1 MPRCVILTSTTL
13 AGNTPTIG
21 TGQWTIV
28 SGTGGNLSV
37 PGSPT
42 SNFSGTAGETYVLR
56 WTISNP
62 PCTDS
67 FDDVTITFQQ
77 SPTPANAGTDQVDAL
92 MCDLTSTTLAGNT
105 PTIGTG
111 QWTIVSGTGGNLSVP
126 GSPTS
131 NFSGTAGETYVLRW
145 TISNPPCT
153 DSFDDVTIT
162 FQQSPTPANAGTDQV
177 DASMCDLTSTTL
189 AGNTPTIGTGQWT
202 IVSGTGGNLSVPG
215 SPTSNFSGTA
225 GETYVLRWTISN
237 PPCTD
242 SFDDVTITFQQ
253 SPTPANAGTDQ
264 VDASMCDLTST
275 TLAGNTPTI
284 GTGQWTIV
292 SGTGGNLSVPGSP
305 TSNFSGTAGET
316 YVLRWTISNPPCTDS
331 FDDVTITFQQSPTP
345 ANAGTDQVDALM
357 CDLTSTTLAGNTP
370 TIGTGQWTIVS
381 GTGGNLSVPGSP
393 TSNFSGTAGETY
405 VLRWT
410 ISNPPC
416 TDSFDDVT
424 ITFPAESYTSQCRY
438 RPGRCLNV

>member
-1 MPRCVILTSTTL
+1 MCFITGIAFAQNAGTDQDLCDTQSTILAADDPSPDTGTWSLISGPGTVNFTDNTLYNTAISVTSYGSYTLRWTLSGGSSDDVVIVFAQSPTPANAGTDQVDASMCDLTSTTL

-111 QWTIVSGTGGNLSVP
+111 QWTIVSGSGGNLSVP

-292 SGTGGNLSVPGSP
+292 S
-305 TSNFSGTAGET
+305 
-316 YVLRWTISNPPCTDS
+316 
-331 FDDVTITFQQSPTP
+331 
-345 ANAGTDQVDALM
+345 
-357 CDLTSTTLAGNTP
+357 
-370 TIGTGQWTIVS
+370 
-381 GTGGNLSVPGSP
+381 
-393 TSNFSGTAGETY
+393 
-405 VLRWT
+405 
-410 ISNPPC
+410 
-416 TDSFDDVT
+416 
-424 ITFPAESYTSQCRY
+424 RY
-438 RPGRCLNV
+438 RR